1 MSLPAALQCIT
12 VEPMP
17 RVADKRDEQLTIRI
31 PKRLREALDR
41 EAEADRRSVADVV
54 VNMLEDRY
62 GKRARGGK

>member
-1 MSLPAALQCIT
+1 
-12 VEPMP
+12 MP
-17 RVADKRDEQLTIRI
+17 RVADKRDQQLTVRI

-41 EAEADRRSVADVV
+41 EAEADRRSVADVI